1 VCGYVLFTAAP
12 AAAASTR
19 EREKRIVWVGVGRG
33 TSNGWSN
40 GSTRTTGTH
49 DGHLKDCVT
58 SSSSKT
64 RQGLKRSETSFEEEI
79 KTNPSMYHVMEDMH
93 FPS

>member
-1 VCGYVLFTAAP
+1 V
-12 AAAASTR
+12 
-19 EREKRIVWVGVGRG
+19 REKLIVWVGVGRG
-33 TSNGWSN
+33 TSNGWSS

-79 KTNPSMYHVMEDMH
+79 KTNPNMYHVKGDMD
-93 FPS
+93 FPSSAK